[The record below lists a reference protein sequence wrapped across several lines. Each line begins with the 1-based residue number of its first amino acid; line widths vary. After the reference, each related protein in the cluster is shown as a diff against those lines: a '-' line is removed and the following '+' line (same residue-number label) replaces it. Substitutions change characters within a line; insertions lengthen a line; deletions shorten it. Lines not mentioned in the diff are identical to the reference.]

1 MGAYRLSEAK
11 ELAIYTWISTILSG
25 LTVIWDKPNRQRPAL
40 PYATLNISSGPR
52 GEGSPDMRYKEPDTF
67 THTIRKVFTLT
78 VNIYA
83 ENAYLS
89 YMESLINS
97 LNLSTTQ
104 DALRAAGL
112 AIRSNSDPVDLSRL
126 LDTQY
131 EQRVS
136 ADFFLAYAGEL
147 DDVSG
152 EIARVTYAG
161 EGCGFIEQK
170 VETA

>member
-1 MGAYRLSEAK
+1 MGAFRLSEAK
-11 ELAIYTWISTILSG
+11 ELAVYTWVSTILPG

-52 GEGSPDMRYKEPDTF
+52 GEGSPDMRYKEQDTF
-67 THTIRKVFTLT
+67 THTIRKVITLT

-89 YMESLINS
+89 YMEELINS

-104 DALRAAGL
+104 GTLRAAGL
-112 AIRSNSDPVDLSRL
+112 AVRSNADPVDLSRL
-126 LDTQY
+126 LDTTY

-136 ADFFLAYAGEL
+136 TDFFLAYAGEL

-152 EIARVTYAG
+152 EIARVTYTG
-161 EGCGFIEQK
+161 QGYGFTEQA
-170 VETA
+170 VDTT